1 MKVLFVSKLEGHKW
15 QGPTHSVPMQI
26 KHQSAVDEVLWV
38 NLCPSIELQWKEL
51 PYYMESEKGLKTRL
65 SDLPADFQS
74 PDIVVFEGVYE
85 YPFAG
90 LVYDLWKQKI
100 PYVAV
105 PRSALTADAQK
116 KKPLKKLLG
125 NIAFFNAFM
134 GKAAAIQYLT
144 AAERNDS
151 AKWKTASFIV
161 PNGMLPKERT
171 KQTFSEEGLIFSY
184 IGRIEQYQK
193 GLDLLI
199 EACAQIPEEL
209 RNAHV
214 AIHLYGPDRE
224 GSFAQLREELA
235 RYSLEDI
242 IFIHDGV
249 FGEEKERVQLESD
262 AFIMTSRF
270 EGLPMGM
277 IEALAY
283 GLPALA
289 TAGTNLADEI
299 CQSEAGWVSDNSVKG
314 IVQMLRAAIADRDR
328 YPEKSQN
335 ALRLSTQ
342 YNWQTIAEKTHEEF
356 EKIINRGKGWD

>member
-1 MKVLFVSKLEGHKW
+1 MKVLFISKLEGHKW

-26 KHQSAVDEVLWV
+26 KHQSNIDEVLWV
-38 NLCPSIELQWKEL
+38 NLCASINPEWKDL
-51 PYYMESEKGLKTRL
+51 PYYRESEKGLKTRL
-65 SDLPADFQS
+65 ADMPADFQK

-90 LVYDLWKQKI
+90 LVYDLWARKI

-125 NIAFFNAFM
+125 NMAFFNVFV

-144 AAERNDS
+144 AAEQKDS
-151 AKWKTASFIV
+151 AKWKTPSFVV

-171 KQTFSEEGLIFSY
+171 KQTFSNEGLIFSY
-184 IGRIEQYQK
+184 IGRMEQYQK
-193 GLDLLI
+193 GLDLLVS
-199 EACAQIPEEL
+199 ACSRIVREL
-209 RNAHV
+209 RAAKV
-214 AIHLYGPDRE
+214 TIHLYGPDRE

-242 IFIHDGV
+242 IFLHDGV
-249 FGEEKERVQLESD
+249 FGEDKERVQLESD

-289 TAGTNLADEI
+289 TTGTNLAEEI
-299 CQSEAGWVSDNSVKG
+299 RDAEAGWTSDNSVDG
-314 IVQMLRAAIADRDR
+314 IAQMLRAAVADKDR
-328 YPEKSQN
+328 YPERSQN
-335 ALRLSTQ
+335 ALGLSAQ
-342 YNWQTIAEKTHEEF
+342 YNWQAIAEKTHGEF
-356 EKIINRGKGWD
+356 SNIINRGK